1 MHRLKTIAVAL
12 VLVTAAAANAAP
24 AKPDAPEKASD
35 AGDRMICKRFTE
47 TGSLAKRY
55 RTCKTKAEWERE
67 RDNLRTLT
75 VSDSCRNR
83 ANGDGC

>member
-1 MHRLKTIAVAL
+1 MVAVAA
-12 VLVTAAAANAAP
+12 VANAAP
-24 AKPDAPEKASD
+24 APQDAAEKASD
-35 AGDRMICKRFTE
+35 AGNKVVCKRFTE

-67 RDNLRTLT
+67 RDNLRSLN
-75 VSDSCRNR
+75 VSDSCRAR